1 MVWKFL
7 FVAAI
12 MFLAPVS
19 QASNDARVISW
30 DDLAPAGTPLKDP
43 FEKFG
48 DDVLDDLEVVFRGRA
63 DLRVELLDVGSA
75 EHQDL
80 LEAEKRL
87 RAKGVDVDDL
97 FARLE
102 RIEAEIERRNQE
114 VVPDLEG
121 SLVRL
126 PGYALPLRHVETGVK
141 EFLLVPYV
149 GACIHSPPPPANQM
163 VFVRLDENYV
173 VKNLYEPIWVTGQIH
188 IEQISRSLSYVDG
201 ESNVESGYTMKGVR
215 IEPYK

>member
-1 MVWKFL
+1 MLRKLLFVVAFL
-7 FVAAI
+7 FLV
-12 MFLAPVS
+12 PGS
-19 QASNDARVISW
+19 HASNDPRVISW
-30 DDLAPAGTPLKDP
+30 DDLIPASAPLKDP
-43 FEKFG
+43 FEKFD
-48 DDVLDDLEVVFRGRA
+48 DDVFDDLEVVYQGRA
-63 DLRVELLDVGSA
+63 DLRVELIDPGSA

-87 RAKGVDVDDL
+87 RVKGVDVDDL

-102 RIEAEIERRNQE
+102 VIEAKIERRNQE
-114 VVPDLEG
+114 VVPGLEG
-121 SLVRL
+121 LLVRL
-126 PGYALPLRHVETGVK
+126 PGYALPLKHVETGVK

-173 VKNLYEPIWVTGQIH
+173 IKNLYEPVWITGRLH
-188 IEQISRSLSYVDG
+188 IEKISRSMSYVDG
-201 ESNVESGYTMKGVR
+201 ASNVASGYSMKDVR